1 MLRQEQIYK
10 IFYKYHL
17 LIKKNVDLEKQRD
30 GTTIQWR
37 KDRKKEGEK
46 GGMGEG
52 ESLNLSGL

>member
-10 IFYKYHL
+10 IFYKYQL

-46 GGMGEG
+46 GRGGKREKG
-52 ESLNLSGL
+52 SV